1 MKGLF
6 ANVNITKK
14 SILYFRFP
22 NTCEELR
29 RIPKMPYEN
38 KESGKREQIPEDEV
52 TCRRGINK
60 RRGAS
65 E

>member
-1 MKGLF
+1 
-6 ANVNITKK
+6 
-14 SILYFRFP
+14 
-22 NTCEELR
+22 
-29 RIPKMPYEN
+29 MPYEN

-65 E
+65 EWSQGGAEWARVIETETKQQQSRDR